1 MNVFARLMPH
11 LLPTAMGFEC
21 TVQASPTSQGVGCV
35 LQPYACFIEHVNI
48 YLQSIFDYISVKL
61 RTHF

>member
-21 TVQASPTSQGVGCV
+21 TVQASPTSQGVGYG
-35 LQPYACFIEHVNI
+35 LQPYACSSGM
-48 YLQSIFDYISVKL
+48 SIFIFKVFLITYQ
-61 RTHF
+61 